1 VPGAIRSLT
10 MAANTA
16 SLDAAMKFV
25 RSGALEADLP
35 EARVVELDLL
45 IKEIFMNVCWHAY
58 LDGKAGVVILSYS
71 IPAPGELNV
80 EVADRGSEFNPLT
93 AVPPDVTL
101 NLESRPIWRVRHPSG
116 QGAGTVH
123 GRSPGS
129 RLEPSELRHIG
140 GVVMATECG

>member
-1 VPGAIRSLT
+1 

-101 NLESRPIWRVRHPSG
+101 NLESRPIGGLGILLVK
-116 QGAGTVH
+116 ALA
-123 GRSPGS
+123 RSMADRRDRDWN
-129 RLEPSELRHIG
+129 RLSFGIS
-140 GVVMATECG
+140 AAS